1 MAASSTGSF
10 AEKWQFLSGKAS
22 EFGAILYFIPTLW
35 LTSPLMKLDKTD
47 RRILDVLQR
56 DGRISVT
63 DLAERVGLSSTPC
76 ARRIKQLEASG
87 LIQGYAAIVDPKRA
101 GQTIQAIVQIKLEH
115 HSDEIVERFRRTLID
130 RPEVLACYTMTGEMD
145 FLLHVIVRDI
155 DALSDFTLRRLLRVQ
170 GVRDVRSSIVLET
183 VKRSPVIPMEE
194 LAPG

>member
-1 MAASSTGSF
+1 
-10 AEKWQFLSGKAS
+10 
-22 EFGAILYFIPTLW
+22 
-35 LTSPLMKLDKTD
+35 MKLDKTD

-63 DLAERVGLSSTPC
+63 DLAEQVGLSPTPC
-76 ARRIKQLEASG
+76 ARRIRQLETSG

-101 GQTIQAIVQIKLEH
+101 GQTIQAIVQIKLEQ

-155 DALSDFTLRRLLRVQ
+155 EALVGLHHAPPAARAGCARRDLFHRARNRQAFAGDSARGTRARVATSRAQRPIDHVSRHLRRMQAARARQ
-170 GVRDVRSSIVLET
+170 PR
-183 VKRSPVIPMEE
+183 KR
-194 LAPG
+194 GR